1 MPAEYNTFAFYIA
14 GAAILLIFGRL
25 FVNNM
30 KYIGKLISRI
40 LIGGIVIAAINFF
53 GSYLDFSIPLNI
65 ISAAV
70 AGILGLPGILM
81 LVILKYTL
89 IM

>member
-1 MPAEYNTFAFYIA
+1 MPVEYDTFVFYIA

-25 FVNNM
+25 FANNM
-30 KYIGKLISRI
+30 KYIGKLISKT
-40 LIGGIVIAAINFF
+40 LIGGIVIAAINFL
-53 GSYLDFSIPLNI
+53 GSYLDFNIPLNL
-65 ISAAV
+65 ISALI

-89 IM
+89 LL